1 MRSYERK
8 VVSTTMTNKTNSIAV
23 AVQRE
28 ITTQA
33 LIKRHN
39 EKLRREAK
47 RQAKK
52 SQGGDVNE

>member
-8 VVSTTMTNKTNSIAV
+8 MVSTTVTSKTNPIAV

-47 RQAKK
+47 RQARLAKK
-52 SQGGDVNE
+52 S

>member
-1 MRSYERK
+1 MRSFERK
-8 VVSTTMTNKTNSIAV
+8 VISTTTTTKTNPIAV
-23 AVQRE
+23 AVRRE

-47 RQAKK
+47 RQARLAKK
-52 SQGGDVNE
+52 S